1 MDTLTSILLRSIFV
15 DNLALSFL
23 LGMCTFLAISRRLQ
37 NAIGL
42 GIAVVC
48 VQTISVP
55 LNYLVF
61 DLLLAPGAWRWLGL
75 DILDLSYL
83 KFIVFIGVIASFVQV
98 LEIVLE
104 RYFVGLHR
112 ALGVYLPLL
121 TVNCAILGGSLF
133 MVQRDYNFNESL
145 VWGFGSGVG
154 WALAIILFAALRERV
169 RYSDPP
175 LAMQGLG
182 MTFLLCGFLSLAF
195 ASLRGLAG

>member
-1 MDTLTSILLRSIFV
+1 MDSISDIVFKAIFV

-23 LGMCTFLAISRRLQ
+23 LGMCTFLAISKRLA

-48 VQTISVP
+48 VQTLSVP
-55 LNYLVF
+55 INYIVF
-61 DLLLAPGAWRWLGL
+61 DLLLAPGAWHWLGL
-75 DILDLSYL
+75 DIVDLSYL

-104 RYFVGLHR
+104 RYFVNLHR
-112 ALGVYLPLL
+112 SLGVYLPLL
-121 TVNCAILGGSLF
+121 TVNCAILGASLF
-133 MVQRDYNFNESL
+133 MVQRDYNLTQSIA
-145 VWGFGSGVG
+145 WGFGSGVG

-169 RYSDPP
+169 QYSDPP

-182 MTFLLCGFLSLAF
+182 ITFLLCGFLSLAF
-195 ASLRGLAG
+195 AGLRGLAG